1 MSEQINQISE
11 TLHNPDHNFL
21 DTKLM
26 SSKLLF
32 QNQTLHLPSYITK
45 KSSKFLTMKKLDP
58 VNDLKKRMSE
68 TINYQKYFWNSFLS
82 IDSLINWTLWQL
94 SLQRTLMF
102 RTQLQTKIINKAE
115 ISPVRLLDWKM
126 NLQYEMFSETT
137 ALIVPPS
144 STVYLFIFL
153 K

>member
-11 TLHNPDHNFL
+11 TLHNSDHNFL
-21 DTKLM
+21 ETKLM

-32 QNQTLHLPSYITK
+32 QNPQTLHLPSYITK
-45 KSSKFLTMKKLDP
+45 KSSKFLTMKKLEP

-102 RTQLQTKIINKAE
+102 RTQLQTKIINKVE
-115 ISPVRLLDWKM
+115 ISPVRLRDWKWI
-126 NLQYEMFSETT
+126 FSMKC
-137 ALIVPPS
+137 
-144 STVYLFIFL
+144 FL
-153 K
+153 KQQH

>member
-21 DTKLM
+21 ETKLT

-32 QNQTLHLPSYITK
+32 QNPQTLHLPSYITK
-45 KSSKFLTMKKLDP
+45 KIRKFLTMKKLEP
-58 VNDLKKRMSE
+58 VNNKKKKRMSE

-102 RTQLQTKIINKAE
+102 RTQLQTKIINKVE
-115 ISPVRLLDWKM
+115 ISPVRLRDWKWI
-126 NLQYEMFSETT
+126 FSMKC
-137 ALIVPPS
+137 
-144 STVYLFIFL
+144 FL
-153 K
+153 KQQH